1 MANPNLVNVAT
12 INGGNLGFNLSA
24 TTTATLLTVASDKI
38 LKINR
43 MTVANVDGTNAATV
57 DLFVDG
63 LGNGA
68 TGITATGSSTVYL
81 AKTVSVP
88 ADATLV
94 ISDTP
99 IYLMEGDI
107 LKGGASAASDLYLL
121 ISYEVL
127 DDAQES
133 TDGAKGSS

>member
-107 LKGGASAASDLYLL
+107 LKGGASAASDLDLF

>member
-107 LKGGASAASDLYLL
+107 LKGGASASGDLDLF

-127 DDAQES
+127 NDA
-133 TDGAKGSS
+133 

>member
-43 MTVANVDGTNAATV
+43 ITVANVDGTNAAAV

-107 LKGGASAASDLYLL
+107 LKGGASASGDLDLF

-127 DDAQES
+127 NDA
-133 TDGAKGSS
+133 

>member
-1 MANPNLVNVAT
+1 MANPNIVNVT
-12 INGGNLGFNLSA
+12 SILGGNLGFNLSN
-24 TTTATLLTVASDKI
+24 TTTATLLTVDADKL

-43 MTVANVDGTNAATV
+43 ITVANVDGSSAANV

-68 TGITATGSSTVYL
+68 AGITATGSATVYL

-94 ISDTP
+94 IADTP

-107 LKGGASAASDLYLL
+107 LKGGASATGDLDLF
-121 ISYEVL
+121 ISYEGL
-127 DDAQES
+127 DDA
-133 TDGAKGSS
+133 

>member
-1 MANPNLVNVAT
+1 MANPNIVAVT
-12 INGGNLGFNLSA
+12 SILGGNAGWNLSA
-24 TTTATLLTVASDKI
+24 TATDTLMTVSADVIVKV
-38 LKINR
+38 NR
-43 MTVANVDGTNAATV
+43 ITVANVDGTNAADV
-57 DLFVDG
+57 SLFVDG
-63 LGNGA
+63 MGTGTTGVTTTGA
-68 TGITATGSSTVYL
+68 DTTVYL

-107 LKGGASAASDLYLL
+107 LKGGASASGDLDLF

-127 DDAQES
+127 DDA
-133 TDGAKGSS
+133 

>member
-1 MANPNLVNVAT
+1 MANPNIVNVT
-12 INGGNLGFNLSA
+12 SIVGGNLGWNLSA
-24 TTTATLLTVASDKI
+24 TATDTLMTVDADKI
-38 LKINR
+38 VKVNR
-43 MTVANVDGTNAATV
+43 ITVANVDGSSAANV

-63 LGNGA
+63 LTTAGA
-68 TGITATGSSTVYL
+68 TGITPTSANTTVYL

-107 LKGGASAASDLYLL
+107 LKGGASASGDLDLF

-127 DDAQES
+127 DDA
-133 TDGAKGSS
+133 